1 MKRKLFHITA
11 LFLSIL
17 ILCTTIAPVFAEDS
31 NGGISPQASNY
42 ISSYSAYVE
51 AGSTTGSLKV
61 QFNITATGKMTSLG
75 ASKIQIYNSSGTCVK
90 TFYSTSTT
98 GMMASNRFSYS
109 SSVTYTGATSG
120 AKYYAVITFKASNS
134 SGGDSGTY
142 TTSYGKAK

>member
-1 MKRKLFHITA
+1 MKRKLFHIAA

-31 NGGISPQASNY
+31 NGGVSTQASSY

-51 AGSTTGSLKV
+51 AGSTSGSLKV
-61 QFNITATGKMTSLG
+61 QFSITATGKMTSLG
-75 ASKIQIYNSSGTCVK
+75 ASKIQIYNSSGNCVK
-90 TFYSTSTT
+90 TFYATSTT
-98 GMMASNRFSYS
+98 GMLASNRYAYS

-120 AKYYAVITFKASNS
+120 SKYYAIVTFKASNS

>member
-1 MKRKLFHITA
+1 MKRKLFHIAA

-17 ILCTTIAPVFAEDS
+17 ILCTTIVPVFAEDS

-42 ISSYSAYVE
+42 INSYTAYVE
-51 AGSTTGSLKV
+51 AGSTSGSLKV
-61 QFNITATGKMTSLG
+61 QFSITATGKMTSLG

-90 TFYSTSTT
+90 TFYATSTT
-98 GMMASNRFSYS
+98 GMLASNRYAYA

-120 AKYYAVITFKASNS
+120 SKYYAVVTFKASNS